1 MHKSLGG
8 LYMRKKCKIGI
19 HKIAIIIAVPILL
32 LNVFGGDGGFD
43 WERTI
48 KKIEKFIKGV
58 K

>member
-1 MHKSLGG
+1 MC
-8 LYMRKKCKIGI
+8 KKCKIGI
-19 HKIAIIIAVPILL
+19 HKIAIISAVPILL

-48 KKIEKFIKGV
+48 KKIETFIKGV

>member
-1 MHKSLGG
+1 MC
-8 LYMRKKCKIGI
+8 KKCKIGI

-48 KKIEKFIKGV
+48 KKIEKYIKGV